1 MWISEPG
8 NRSEKLHPMVT
19 VGLWLL
25 NTSVGKYSLQSLPA
39 IQVEDL
45 VTGFTFLL
53 NLPGFK
59 NRGSIICL
67 VYLKKKKVRR
77 CLKTWLPEVRLAT
90 CQSLREVLPRK

>member
-1 MWISEPG
+1 
-8 NRSEKLHPMVT
+8 MVT

-45 VTGFTFLL
+45 ATGFTFLL

-67 VYLKKKKVRR
+67 VYLKKKSQEMFEDLASRSAFSH
-77 CLKTWLPEVRLAT
+77 LPVT
-90 CQSLREVLPRK
+90 